1 MQALPL
7 RCRRQPFVKTDEG
20 EAMGELFLY
29 EKSRAEWAG
38 TGRTKGVTGEQRIG
52 ATPNGQDVTYFVPV
66 AREGVEAS
74 EHLHTLRA

>member
-7 RCRRQPFVKTDEG
+7 RCCRQPFVQADEG

-29 EKSRAEWAG
+29 EKSRAELAG
-38 TGRTKGVTGEQRIG
+38 IGRTKGMTGKKRVR
-52 ATPNGQDVTYFVPV
+52 ATPYGQDVTYFVPV
-66 AREGVEAS
+66 AREGVEAF